1 MCTALDIQDTIAPV
15 LFGEK
20 EVKFDPEFN
29 EAAKTIHVRV

>member
-20 EVKFDPEFN
+20 EVKFDAEFI
-29 EAAKTIHVRV
+29 EADK